1 MPCLF
6 PHSPTVRMG
15 DKRQILLVLIVNEY
29 QISTTDRTHA
39 RTGPDKQ
46 RALNGGGF
54 AKEVRRPR
62 RSDSPVGETG
72 RSGPEVVCLAGMAN
86 ERERERGGVDKR
98 STSLAFYSS
107 FSVNSC
113 VL

>member
-15 DKRQILLVLIVNEY
+15 DTKGSPSFLIV
-29 QISTTDRTHA
+29 
-39 RTGPDKQ
+39 
-46 RALNGGGF
+46 NGGGF

-72 RSGPEVVCLAGMAN
+72 RSGQK
-86 ERERERGGVDKR
+86 VDLPR
-98 STSLAFYSS
+98 LS
-107 FSVNSC
+107 FTVN
-113 VL
+113 